1 MKIMKKIRKKGK
13 KIKRIGSHGII
24 TVFLTLMMV
33 PVVAISSVMVD
44 VARLNLYSSQ
54 AVMAADTY
62 GDAVLSEFD
71 NLLKELYGL
80 FSVTQNKEGLEAVNK
95 LADTV
100 GYSFNPV
107 GDGKSLSGFMPYKDA
122 DVKISYEK
130 VVGASLSNNNV
141 LMTQISDF
149 MKYRI
154 VEQVMDE
161 NGILSSL
168 GEFETVDDDM
178 DAIKKRR
185 RWKTSRIIMIH

>member
-71 NLLKELYGL
+71 NLLKSCMAYFQLHRIKRDLRQSISLRIRWDIPSIRSVMENLY
-80 FSVTQNKEGLEAVNK
+80 
-95 LADTV
+95 LALCLTR
-100 GYSFNPV
+100 
-107 GDGKSLSGFMPYKDA
+107 MP
-122 DVKISYEK
+122 
-130 VVGASLSNNNV
+130 
-141 LMTQISDF
+141 M
-149 MKYRI
+149 
-154 VEQVMDE
+154 
-161 NGILSSL
+161 
-168 GEFETVDDDM
+168 
-178 DAIKKRR
+178 
-185 RWKTSRIIMIH
+185 

>member
-1 MKIMKKIRKKGK
+1 MAYFQLHR
-13 KIKRIGSHGII
+13 IKRDLRQ
-24 TVFLTLMMV
+24 F
-33 PVVAISSVMVD
+33 
-44 VARLNLYSSQ
+44 
-54 AVMAADTY
+54 
-62 GDAVLSEFD
+62 
-71 NLLKELYGL
+71 
-80 FSVTQNKEGLEAVNK
+80 NK

-161 NGILSSL
+161 NGDLVHA

-178 DAIKKRR
+178 DAIKKRKEISDKARR